1 MAVND
6 TKLDSVP
13 TLFLNDKATKPLQNS
28 NTSGEV
34 KGIESTDVTKVED
47 SSVLVSEEDVREKVA
62 DLNQYMQNLNRSLQ
76 FSVDEGSGQTVIQV
90 IDSETEELVR
100 QIPSQELIDVKNTL
114 EEFRGLIFK
123 DSV

>member
-6 TKLDSVP
+6 TKLESVP
-13 TLFLNDKATKPLQNS
+13 TLLLNEKATNPLQNS

-34 KGIESTDVTKVED
+34 KGTESTDLSKVEE
-47 SSVLVSEEDVREKVA
+47 SSALVSEDEVREKVA

-90 IDSETEELVR
+90 IDSETQELVR